1 MSGVFFR
8 VFSAC
13 AFALLSGGVAAAGV
27 ELRAPEL
34 GWVLLAPAGSA
45 ELRVLDLSRGAITP
59 LATLRSR
66 GRGPVVAAH
75 LQLEGRLVWVL
86 GERGLDVHDA
96 YNGRVLAHWDGPDG
110 VRLEGLEVPGR
121 GRPVVRAAARRYEA
135 VVGAVFLVPIGTR
148 VSMR

>member
-1 MSGVFFR
+1 MSRAFIR
-8 VFSAC
+8 V
-13 AFALLSGGVAAAGV
+13 LLSSVLVLSAGVTAAAGV

-34 GWVLLAPAGSA
+34 SWVLLAPAGSA
-45 ELRVLDLSRGAITP
+45 EVRVLDLSRGAVTP

-66 GRGPVVAAH
+66 GRGPVVALH
-75 LQLEGRLVWVL
+75 LQREGRRVWVL

-110 VRLEGLEVPGR
+110 VRLESLEVPDR
-121 GRPVVRAAARRYEA
+121 GRPVVRAAAGRYEA
-135 VVGAVFLVPIGTR
+135 VVGAAFLVPAGTR